1 MDDVIRFD
9 AMTASDNITD
19 MYDADNFYP
28 YDGLGDVYD
37 EDEWGNFSGLD
48 ADGEGLDIEYSEAF
62 GDFMK
67 KIGGAFKKGGLK
79 KLVKNRRAGLDD
91 RLAAREDR
99 IRGRQD
105 RRKKR
110 LAARERR
117 KNLRQVA
124 LVKDQ
129 PVPVQQN
136 IAKIVTESV
145 PDNPTIKAAVDNTAA
160 GEATPP
166 EEQTTM
172 VVVKAAQDMTAKG
185 ETDPPKIT
193 TTNEVQD
200 GWWKKQNIGV
210 KIAIIGGGVV
220 VLGLGIWG
228 ITKLTK

>member
-37 EDEWGNFSGLD
+37 EDEYGNFSGLD

-62 GDFMK
+62 GDFVK
-67 KIGGAFKKGGLK
+67 KIGKGIKGGLSK
-79 KLVKNRRAGLDD
+79 FRARGGGRDARRARRSINRDKRRAARKARRNQRQVELVKA
-91 RLAAREDR
+91 
-99 IRGRQD
+99 
-105 RRKKR
+105 
-110 LAARERR
+110 
-117 KNLRQVA
+117 
-124 LVKDQ
+124 Q
-129 PVPVQQN
+129 PAPVQQN
-136 IAKIVTESV
+136 IAKIVAESA
-145 PDNPTIKAAVDNTAA
+145 PENPTIKTAVDKTAEGVA
-160 GEATPP
+160 SPP

-172 VVVKAAQDMTAKG
+172 VVVDAATRMAATG

-200 GWWKKQNIGV
+200 GWWAKQKLGV

-220 VLGLGIWG
+220 VLGLGVWG